1 MNKKFAYF
9 ILGALCIVSILSM
22 LYFSFFGGFRD
33 NVFDAITVNADE
45 NLIKVGVSQLGS
57 ESVWRTANT
66 ESVQTA
72 LSTDNGYFLQFSNAR
87 QNQENQIKA
96 IRGYIS
102 QRVDYI
108 VFSPVTETGWDTV
121 LMEAKEAGIPVIL
134 MDRSVDVEDD
144 TLYVTRVGSDM
155 HEEGK
160 KAGIW
165 LEEDLMKDDEQDDE
179 VNIVILTGNKGS
191 SAEIGR
197 SGGFHEI
204 ADKHDNWNILAEVD
218 ADFTTSKAKEEMKK
232 LIQKYPDMDVVVS
245 QNDDMTFGVI
255 EALDDAGYTTGING
269 DIKIISFDACL
280 DALEKV
286 YNGTINVDIECNP
299 LQGLYISDVI
309 MSLEKG
315 ETIQKEYIVDEM
327 VFTKENV
334 TDYLGER
341 TY

>member
-1 MNKKFAYF
+1 MNKKFAYI
-9 ILGALCIVSILSM
+9 ILGFLCLICILSM
-22 LYFSFFGGFRD
+22 TYFSLFGGFKD
-33 NVFDAITVNADE
+33 NTINTLTINANE

-57 ESVWRTANT
+57 ESVWRTANS
-66 ESVQTA
+66 ESVQDA
-72 LSTDNGYFLQFSNAR
+72 LSTENGYFLQFSNAR

-134 MDRSVDVEDD
+134 MDRSVDVADSS
-144 TLYVTRVGSDM
+144 LYVTRVGSDM

-165 LEEDLMKDDEQDDE
+165 LEEDLEKHEEQDNE
-179 VNIVILTGNKGS
+179 INIVVLTGNKGS

-204 ADKHDNWNILAEVD
+204 ADTHENWNILAEVD

-255 EALDDAGYTTGING
+255 EALNDAGYTTGLNG
-269 DIKIISFDACL
+269 DIRIISFDACHE
-280 DALEKV
+280 ALEKV
-286 YNGTINVDIECNP
+286 YNGIINVDIECNP
-299 LQGLYISDVI
+299 LQGLYVSNVI
-309 MSLEKG
+309 KSLQKG
-315 ETIQKEYIVDEM
+315 ESIQKEYIVDEM
-327 VFTKENV
+327 VFTKDNV
-334 TDYLGER
+334 IDYIGKR
-341 TY
+341 MY

>member
-1 MNKKFAYF
+1 MNKKFAYH
-9 ILGALCIVSILSM
+9 ILGFMCLICILSM
-22 LYFSFFGGFRD
+22 AYFTLYGGFKD
-33 NVFDAITVNADE
+33 TALNQLNVDVND

-57 ESVWRTANT
+57 ESVWRSANSD
-66 ESVQTA
+66 SVQKA
-72 LSTDNGYFLQFSNAR
+72 LSTQNGYFLQFSNAR

-96 IRGYIS
+96 IRGFIS

-121 LMEAKEAGIPVIL
+121 LTEAKEAGIPVIL
-134 MDRSVDVEDD
+134 MDRAVDVADES
-144 TLYVTRVGSDM
+144 LYVTRVGSDM

-160 KAGIW
+160 KAGLW
-165 LEEDLMKDDEQDDE
+165 LEEDLKNNDQAEDEID
-179 VNIVILTGNKGS
+179 IVILTGNKGS

-232 LIQKYPDMDVVVS
+232 LIAKYPDMDVVVS

-255 EALDDAGYTTGING
+255 EALNDAGYTTGING
-269 DIKIISFDACL
+269 DIRIISFDACRE
-280 DALEKV
+280 ALEKV
-286 YNGTINVDIECNP
+286 YNGIINVDIECNP
-299 LQGLYISDVI
+299 LQGDYVSNVIIS
-309 MSLEKG
+309 LQKG
-315 ETIQKEYIVDEM
+315 EIIQKEYIVDEM

-334 TDYLGER
+334 AEYLGER